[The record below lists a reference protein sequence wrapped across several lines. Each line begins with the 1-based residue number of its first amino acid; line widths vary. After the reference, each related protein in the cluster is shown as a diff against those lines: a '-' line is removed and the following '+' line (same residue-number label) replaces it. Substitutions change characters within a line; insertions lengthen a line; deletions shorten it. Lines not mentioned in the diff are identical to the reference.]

1 MASAPKPAVVLTRR
15 AVAPLLGAAALL
27 ATTPSVVFARDFAS
41 AEAAKEARKAALR
54 KAAEDSAATGV
65 GEAAFAESEYSVG
78 EDHSPNSHTRQDE
91 TLRAQVNI

>member
-1 MASAPKPAVVLTRR
+1 LSVS
-15 AVAPLLGAAALL
+15 LL
-27 ATTPSVVFARDFAS
+27 ASSAHARDLAA

-54 KAAEDSAATGV
+54 KAAEDSATTGV

-78 EDHSPNSHTRQDE
+78 DDHSPNSHTRQDE